1 MVIGPLSRPP
11 FIFAFTD
18 QRSVKPGMGVACPGR
33 VTHDADILRDMI
45 AFAAERLL
53 EMVIGGPTSA
63 PYGEKSPSRPV
74 QRACYRERDCPF
86 SWVRITA
93 GWYRAASRS
102 TETTG
107 GPEALAPEFIVS
119 PSAKLLLS
127 IGKTGAGEEIRTLD
141 PNLGKVVLYH

>member
-1 MVIGPLSRPP
+1 MVLGPLSRPS
-11 FIFAFTD
+11 FNFARND
-18 QRSVKPGMGVACPGR
+18 QHSLQLGMGFAGLGR

-107 GPEALAPEFIVS
+107 VPEALAPESNVS
-119 PSAKLLLS
+119 PSAKLLFS